1 METKWVEQRQ
11 ETAQRTARR
20 RSRSRRSWI
29 KGAKCLKWPPSQG
42 QIMIYGKQF
51 YIEIVFLYTISGS
64 KHYVSWVDISG
75 SYFFNDPS
83 IILKLED
90 RSGYKI

>member
-1 METKWVEQRQ
+1 
-11 ETAQRTARR
+11 
-20 RSRSRRSWI
+20 
-29 KGAKCLKWPPSQG
+29 
-42 QIMIYGKQF
+42 MIYGKQF